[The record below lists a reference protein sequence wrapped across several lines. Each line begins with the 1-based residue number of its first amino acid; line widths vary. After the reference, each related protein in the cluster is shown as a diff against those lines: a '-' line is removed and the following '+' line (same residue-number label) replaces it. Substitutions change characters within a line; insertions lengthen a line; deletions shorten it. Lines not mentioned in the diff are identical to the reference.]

1 MTSTQKTILTIDD
14 EPLIRELIRSM
25 FSCNG
30 FHVLEAGSGMQ
41 GIEIVQ
47 HQHVDVIIL
56 DLAMP
61 EMDGWEVVRRL
72 KSNPKTRP
80 IPVLIL
86 TASVT
91 DSTVV
96 RGLDAG
102 ADDYCQKGVSTAELV
117 ARARA
122 LIRTRELQ
130 DELVRMVRQRHE
142 EQLAFARDIQARLL
156 PRDHPEQEGIEYYI
170 HYEPCEAI
178 GGDFYDHFPMGDG
191 RTCMIMGDAEGHGLS
206 AALLMATV
214 RAYIR
219 ASLTE
224 EFTPAQ
230 LLAGIN
236 NLVSRD
242 PGYSGF
248 LPMVCFIF
256 DSANQRLTFANAG
269 HERPMLIHN
278 DGTVISLDV
287 TGPIIGIQEGMAFEE
302 EEVALTNDD
311 TLLYFTDALIE
322 GINHD
327 GEPFGRERI
336 EAIVAISDGASLN
349 SIAARLITDW
359 KTHIESVPEDDV
371 TLILARLV

>member
-1 MTSTQKTILTIDD
+1 MLSGQ
-14 EPLIRELIRSM
+14 
-25 FSCNG
+25 G
-30 FHVLEAGSGMQ
+30 FHVLEAGSGME
-41 GIEIVQ
+41 GLEVVQ
-47 HQHVDVIIL
+47 QHHVDVIIL

-61 EMDGWEVVRRL
+61 KMDGWEVVRRL
-72 KSNPKTRP
+72 KANPKTKP

-117 ARARA
+117 ARANA

-130 DELVRMVRQRHE
+130 DELVRLEQQRHE
-142 EQLAFARDIQARLL
+142 EQLSFATDIQSRLL
-156 PRDHPEQEGIEYYI
+156 PRDQPEQEGIDFYI

-178 GGDFYDHFPMGDG
+178 GGDFYDHFPMADG

-219 ASLTE
+219 ASLNDD
-224 EFTPAQ
+224 FTPAQ
-230 LLAGIN
+230 LLSGVN
-236 NLVSRD
+236 DLVSRD

-256 DSANQRLTFANAG
+256 DSENQKLTFANAG
-269 HERPMLIHN
+269 HERPMLIRRA
-278 DGTVISLDV
+278 GELKTLDV
-287 TGPIIGIQEGMAFEE
+287 TGPIIGIEEGMAFEE
-302 EEVALTNDD
+302 EEVALNRDNI
-311 TLLYFTDALIE
+311 LLYFTDALTD

-336 EAIVAISDGASLN
+336 EAIAASADGASLN

-359 KTHIESVPEDDV
+359 KAHTASEPEDDI
-371 TLILARLV
+371 TLMLARLM

>member
-1 MTSTQKTILTIDD
+1 VTGTQKTILTIDD
-14 EPLIRELIRSM
+14 EPLIRELIKNMLST
-25 FSCNG
+25 NG
-30 FHVLEAGSGMQ
+30 FHVLEAGSGIE

-47 HQHVDVIIL
+47 QQQIDAIIL

-72 KSNPKTRP
+72 KANPKTKP
-80 IPVLIL
+80 IPILIL

-130 DELVRMVRQRHE
+130 DELVRMEQQRHE
-142 EQLAFARDIQARLL
+142 EQLSFAMNIQARLL
-156 PRDHPEQEGIEYYI
+156 PRAQPEQEGIDFYI

-178 GGDFYDHFPMGDG
+178 GGDFYDHFPVGDG

-219 ASLTE
+219 ASLTDG
-224 EFTPAQ
+224 FTPAQ
-230 LLAGIN
+230 LLSGVN

-256 DSANQRLTFANAG
+256 DSENQRLTFANAG
-269 HERPMLIHN
+269 HERPMLIRSSGKLMTLN
-278 DGTVISLDV
+278 V
-287 TGPIIGIQEGMAFEE
+287 TGPIVGIQEGMAFEE
-302 EEVALTNDD
+302 EEVALTSDD
-311 TLLYFTDALIE
+311 TLLYFTDALTE

-327 GEPFGRERI
+327 GKPFGRERI
-336 EAIVAISDGASLN
+336 EAIAASSDGASLN

-359 KTHIESVPEDDV
+359 KTHIESVPEDDI

>member
-1 MTSTQKTILTIDD
+1 VTDTKTILTIDD
-14 EPLIRELIRSM
+14 EPLIRELITNMLSGH
-25 FSCNG
+25 G
-30 FHVLEAGSGMQ
+30 FHVLEAESGME
-41 GIEIVQ
+41 GLEVVQ
-47 HQHVDVIIL
+47 QHHVDVIIL

-61 EMDGWEVVRRL
+61 KMDGWEVVRRL
-72 KSNPKTRP
+72 KANPKTKP

-117 ARARA
+117 ARANA

-130 DELVRMVRQRHE
+130 DELVRMEQQRHE
-142 EQLAFARDIQARLL
+142 EQLAFATDIQSRLL
-156 PRDHPEQEGIEYYI
+156 PRDQPEQEGIDFYI

-191 RTCMIMGDAEGHGLS
+191 RICMIMGDAEGHGLS

-219 ASLTE
+219 ASLNDD
-224 EFTPAQ
+224 FTPAQ
-230 LLAGIN
+230 LLSGVN
-236 NLVSRD
+236 DLVSRD

-256 DSANQRLTFANAG
+256 DSENQKLTFANAG
-269 HERPMLIHN
+269 HERPMLIRRA
-278 DGTVISLDV
+278 GELKTLDV
-287 TGPIIGIQEGMAFEE
+287 TGPIIGIEEGMAFEE
-302 EEVALTNDD
+302 EEVALNRDNI
-311 TLLYFTDALIE
+311 LLYFTDALTD

-336 EAIVAISDGASLN
+336 EAIAASADGASLN
-349 SIAARLITDW
+349 SIAGRLITDW
-359 KTHIESVPEDDV
+359 KAHTASEPEDDI
-371 TLILARLV
+371 TLMLARIV